1 MESRTERYKR
11 VRKEKYLRKLK
22 FIMIIIVVGSMSFGL
37 YLVNDTIRDFDII
50 ENDSLIG
57 IDINNKR
64 INLLGKSYYLDF
76 QVIKNVFKQ

>member
-11 VRKEKYLRKLK
+11 VRKEKYLRKFK